1 MFGAILRAAPQA
13 LFIALLGA
21 VLARVTDP
29 LIDQMVAGGAEEGDL
44 LLKTAQAGTE
54 NAVLVGI
61 LALLVVLIARAVIEA
76 QMGRV

>member
-29 LIDQMVAGGAEEGDL
+29 LIDQMVAGGAEDGDL
-44 LLKTAQAGTE
+44 LLTAAQAGSDH
-54 NAVLVGI
+54 AVLVGI
-61 LALLVVLIARAVIEA
+61 VALLLTLIARATIEA